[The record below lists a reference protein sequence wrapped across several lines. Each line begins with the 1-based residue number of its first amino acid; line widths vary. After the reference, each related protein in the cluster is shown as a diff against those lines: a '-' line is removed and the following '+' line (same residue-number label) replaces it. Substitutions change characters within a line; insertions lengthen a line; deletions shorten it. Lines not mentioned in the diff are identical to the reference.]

1 MAFCSGTLLKPNNC
15 FSPTHKPKA
24 PTPYYDSRK
33 KVGEYESYGQFY
45 MSVTT
50 LFIALSDLTI

>member
-1 MAFCSGTLLKPNNC
+1 MAFCGATFVKPNHA

-33 KVGEYESYGQFY
+33 KVGQ
-45 MSVTT
+45 
-50 LFIALSDLTI
+50 